1 MIKEVL
7 NVEEERSYEQLLS
20 ENYSLK
26 RQLVHRNKDIK
37 ALKSGYSSLL
47 AKYKKLIEN
56 KKPKYNNGRRNK

>member
-1 MIKEVL
+1 M
-7 NVEEERSYEQLLS
+7 EEERNYEQLLS

-37 ALKSGYSSLL
+37 ALKSAYGSLL

>member
-7 NVEEERSYEQLLS
+7 KVEEERNYEQLLS

-37 ALKSGYSSLL
+37 SLKSSYSALL
-47 AKYKKLIEN
+47 AKYKKLTEN
-56 KKPKYNNGRRNK
+56 KKPKYNNGRRSK

>member
-1 MIKEVL
+1 MKKEVL

-20 ENYSLK
+20 ENHSLK
-26 RQLVHRNKDIK
+26 RQLVHRNKNIK
-37 ALKSGYSSLL
+37 ALKSSYAALL